1 MNQGRDNPLVQA
13 LVGTDEDMPPLRMR
27 TCTIMAINKAVTPW
41 VATIRLGQIEVPN
54 VTMLGWYDPRVG
66 DIVKVA
72 QQGSELLIWGPLSP
86 SKVVVSPHRHAAA
99 DIDGTVIVAPPTPTT
114 PPPTPSGPAAVRTV
128 SIAATDASGWQF
140 SYSTWRDDR
149 FIQGGV
155 GVGRYRPHWFYGGAI
170 AAAKGS
176 GTIIG
181 GSIFVKRDSDGG
193 VNAGAQVRLGYHG
206 FTSRPGSG
214 AGALS
219 GVTVIAHL
227 DKGQGATLSLP
238 QHMLDALN
246 AGQAGFGLEP
256 GVASYT
262 SPEYMPSLGLQA
274 GAWSGQLSLTIQ
286 G

>member
-13 LVGTDEDMPPLRMR
+13 LVGDDESMPPMRMR
-27 TCTIMAINKAVTPW
+27 TCTVMAINKATTPW
-41 VATIRLGQIEVPN
+41 TATIRLGNIDVPA

-72 QQGSELLIWGPLSP
+72 QQGSELLIWGPLAP

-99 DIDGTVIVAPPTPTT
+99 DIDGSIIAAPPTPTT
-114 PPPTPSGPAAVRTV
+114 PTPTPPPPASVRTV
-128 SIAATDASGWQF
+128 GITAIDSSGWQF
-140 SYSTWRDDR
+140 SYNTWRDDR

-155 GVGRYRPHWFYGGAI
+155 GSGRYRPHWFYGNQI

-181 GSIFVKRDSDGG
+181 GSIFIKRDPNGG
-193 VNAGAQVRLGYHG
+193 VNAGANVLLGYHG
-206 FTSRPGSG
+206 FQTRPGSG
-214 AGALS
+214 AAGLG
-219 GVTVIAHL
+219 GVANIGQL
-227 DKGQGATLSLP
+227 GKGQGATLAIP

-246 AGQAGFGLEP
+246 AGQAGFGLEA

-262 SPEYMPSLGLQA
+262 HPDYMPSYGRQA
-274 GAWSGQLSLTIQ
+274 GEWSGQLSLTIQ